1 MRIGIYLSGVDKKT
15 GGAHTF
21 EYGILTSLLDYKD
34 NENIFIF
41 SYSDDSRFNDTK
53 INYIKLPRVNKLK
66 EKWRISRY
74 YISNLD
80 KELKKRQ
87 VDILWCASQSLV
99 EPVDIPYIFTMWDL
113 DHIIYPFFPEVSI
126 DRTWENRENFFY
138 NIIKRAV
145 FVFTGTETGK
155 REIEKFYNVN
165 ESKIKVI
172 PMPSPRFDNISER
185 KIDNIYSNYLFY
197 PATYYPHKN
206 HIRILETLLIL
217 DKKYNIKLS
226 AVFVGNN
233 GGNKDYIISKCK
245 ELNLSGRVL
254 LIDFITSE
262 ELLYLYKN
270 AIALIFAS
278 YFGPDNIP
286 PLEAFSLKCPV
297 IAARVSG
304 TEEQLGKNAL
314 FVDPDNPEDF
324 ASAVLKIMFDK
335 NFKENM
341 IINAFNFVNA
351 WTFNDYTNK
360 ALSLI
365 SSFNSVRSCWGYDYD
380 KYYKSSVFK
389 KAIKKLLNI

>member
-15 GGAHTF
+15 GGVYSF
-21 EYGILTSLLDYKD
+21 EYGILTSLLDHKD

-66 EKWRISRY
+66 EKWRISKY

-87 VDILWCASQSLV
+87 IDILWSASQFLV
-99 EPVDIPYIFTMWDL
+99 EPVDIPFIFTVWDL

-126 DRTWENRENFFY
+126 DGAWEYRENFFY
-138 NIIKRAV
+138 NRIKRAAC
-145 FVFTGTETGK
+145 VFTGTETGK
-155 REIEKFYNVN
+155 KEIEKFYNVN
-165 ESKIKVI
+165 DSKVKVM
-172 PMPSPRFDNISER
+172 PLPSPKFDNISEK
-185 KIDNIYSNYLFY
+185 KIDNINSNYLFY
-197 PATYYPHKN
+197 PATYFPHKN
-206 HIRILETLLIL
+206 HVRILEALLIL

-233 GGNKDYIISKCK
+233 GGNKDYVISKCK
-245 ELNLSGRVL
+245 ELNLRDRVFL
-254 LIDFITSE
+254 LDFVTTE
-262 ELLYLYKN
+262 ELVYLYRN

-297 IAARVSG
+297 IAARVDG

-324 ASAVLKIMFDK
+324 ASAVLKIMFDN

-341 IINAFNFVNA
+341 IINANNFVNS
-351 WTFNDYTNK
+351 WTFSDYTNK
-360 ALSLI
+360 ALSII
-365 SSFNSVRSCWGYDYD
+365 SSFNSVRSCWGHDYD
-380 KYYKSSVFK
+380 KYYKRSVLK
-389 KAIKKLLNI
+389 KVLKKLLDI